1 MNVSAKRTRVDYST
15 LVNYLQVQETRKANQ
30 LLEEVLPKL
39 VEYLRVT
46 MGADQETAEECVQQ
60 AFLNVY
66 ERILG
71 DKIRDPK
78 SILSYMMQ
86 ASRNEYLSYKDKN
99 KKYTTFP
106 ANPGGLTEPAEQ
118 IENLIDHERKQA
130 LKNCMRKL
138 DPESR
143 DFILYFFENP
153 GVRSRQVAKKFRTSE
168 ANVRIKKHRILNQLN
183 EMYLEMV
190 ADNR

>member
-1 MNVSAKRTRVDYST
+1 MSVSAKRGRVDYSV
-15 LVNYLQVQETRKANQ
+15 LVNYLQVQESRKANE

-46 MGADQETAEECVQQ
+46 MGADQATAEECVQQ

-86 ASRNEYLSYKDKN
+86 ASRNEYLSYRDKN
-99 KKYTTFP
+99 KKYTDLP
-106 ANPGGLTEPAEQ
+106 VSHDPEPLTEAAEQ
-118 IENLIDHERKQA
+118 VDRLIDHERKQA
-130 LKNCMRKL
+130 LKDCMRKL

-143 DFILYFFENP
+143 EFILYFFENP

-168 ANVRIKKHRILNQLN
+168 ANVRIKKHRIIHQLN
-183 EMYLEMV
+183 EMYINMTAE
-190 ADNR
+190 

>member
-1 MNVSAKRTRVDYST
+1 MSVSAKRARVDYST
-15 LVNYLQVQETRKANQ
+15 LVKYLQAQETRKANE

-46 MGADQETAEECVQQ
+46 MGADHTTAEECVQQ

-86 ASRNEYLSYKDKN
+86 ASRNEYLSYRDKN
-99 KKYTTFP
+99 KKYTDLP
-106 ANPGGLTEPAEQ
+106 VAHDPIVEPAEQ
-118 IENLIDHERKQA
+118 VELLIDRERKQA
-130 LKNCMRKL
+130 IKDCMRKL
-138 DPESR
+138 DRESR
-143 DFILYFFENP
+143 EFILYFFENP
-153 GVRSRQVAKKFRTSE
+153 GVRSRQVAKKFNTTE
-168 ANVRIKKHRILNQLN
+168 ANVRIKKHRIINQLN
-183 EMYLEMV
+183 QMYLDRMTEG
-190 ADNR
+190 